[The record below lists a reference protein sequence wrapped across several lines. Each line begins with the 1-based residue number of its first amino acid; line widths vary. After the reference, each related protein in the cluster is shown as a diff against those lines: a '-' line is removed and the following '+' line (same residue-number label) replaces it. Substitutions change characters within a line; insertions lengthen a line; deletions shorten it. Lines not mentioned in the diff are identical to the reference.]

1 MFGKKKQ
8 LSKLD
13 IKSIVLMLNDFNK
26 TYPDSTNS
34 QKEYFLANTLEEFGV
49 KTDSGYTYGCIP
61 PPPFRSDCCYH
72 PTKDVTTKP
81 PTEE

>member
-1 MFGKKKQ
+1 MFGQKR

-13 IKSIVLMLNDFNK
+13 IKSIILMIDDFNRK
-26 TYPDSTNS
+26 YPEATNS

-61 PPPFRSDCCYH
+61 PPPCRDKCYQ
-72 PTKDVTTKP
+72 PTHDNTTSP
-81 PTEE
+81 PTGE

>member
-1 MFGKKKQ
+1 MFEKR

-13 IKSIVLMLNDFNK
+13 IKSIVLMLDDFNR
-26 TYPDSTNS
+26 THSDLTNN
-34 QKEYFLANTLEEFGV
+34 QKEYFLANTLAEFGI
-49 KTDSGYTYGCIP
+49 KSESEYTYGCIP
-61 PPPFRSDCCYH
+61 CPPQRDSCYQ

>member
-1 MFGKKKQ
+1 MFGKKR

-13 IKSIVLMLNDFNK
+13 IKSIILMLNDFNI

-49 KTDSGYTYGCIP
+49 KTDSAYSYGCIP
-61 PPPFRSDCCYH
+61 PPPFRSDCNS
-72 PTKDVTTKP
+72 PNKVTTTP
-81 PTEE
+81 PKGE

>member
-1 MFGKKKQ
+1 MFGKKKR

-13 IKSIVLMLNDFNK
+13 IKSIILMLNNFNR

-49 KTDSGYTYGCIP
+49 KTDSEYTYGCIP
-61 PPPFRSDCCYH
+61 PPPRINGCYQ
-72 PTKDVTTKP
+72 PLKDLTTKP
-81 PTEE
+81 PTEK